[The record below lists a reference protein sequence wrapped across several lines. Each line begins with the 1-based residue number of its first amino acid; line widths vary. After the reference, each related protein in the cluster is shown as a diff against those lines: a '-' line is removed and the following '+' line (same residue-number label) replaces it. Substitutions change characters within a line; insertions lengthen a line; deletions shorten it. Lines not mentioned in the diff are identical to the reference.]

1 MTVVGVA
8 RRWWLGAALWAVT
21 LTALMTAGCASAPKP
36 TKVSGSIEAS
46 PTINPSAS
54 QRPSPLMLRIYELKS
69 PTTFNA
75 ADFMSLYQR
84 DQAELATDLVAREE
98 LTLAPGETRSLSKM
112 LSPDTR
118 YIGVVA
124 AYRDVEHARWRS
136 IAVVEP
142 GKSKK
147 VVIRADALSVAVTVT
162 R

>member
-1 MTVVGVA
+1 VTVVGVA
-8 RRWWLGAALWAVT
+8 RRRWLGAALVAAG
-21 LTALMTAGCASAPKP
+21 LAAGCASAPKP

-124 AYRDVEHARWRS
+124 AFRDVEHARWRS

-147 VVIRADALSVAVTVT
+147 VVIKADALAVAVTVS